1 MRYCDNTSCRYC
13 VRGQCVSSVVKLAV
27 MDDSPDEHLICET
40 YESRW
45 LQDD

>member
-1 MRYCDNTSCRYC
+1 LRYCDNTSCKYC
-13 VRGQCVSSVVKLAV
+13 VRGLCVSSVAKLAV

-45 LQDD
+45 QDD